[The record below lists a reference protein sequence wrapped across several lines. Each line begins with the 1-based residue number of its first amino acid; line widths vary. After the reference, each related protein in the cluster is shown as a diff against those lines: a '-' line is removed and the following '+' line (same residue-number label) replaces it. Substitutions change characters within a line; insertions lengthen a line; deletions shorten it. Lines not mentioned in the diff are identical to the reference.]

1 MQIQYL
7 NLIYT
12 SAHRL
17 GYCKDCILNQQ
28 WACSKM
34 PTEFCIKYGGFKS
47 SKEKGI
53 FLL

>member
-7 NLIYT
+7 DLIYT